1 MLVYIQYILEYKLL
15 IKWYINFMK
24 TPPNRLHQLESALW
38 LNSELYTCFVVT
50 FRNILQLWNTF
61 FHRLEI
67 KGVILKPYVEIYPF
81 SGLYDISFKMTAG
94 SNGTAHSRS
103 QSNTQK
109 LDHSVLR
116 SSIDVSVTGMK
127 QALLALENGNKEVC

>member
-1 MLVYIQYILEYKLL
+1 
-15 IKWYINFMK
+15 
-24 TPPNRLHQLESALW
+24 
-38 LNSELYTCFVVT
+38 
-50 FRNILQLWNTF
+50 
-61 FHRLEI
+61 
-67 KGVILKPYVEIYPF
+67 
-81 SGLYDISFKMTAG
+81 MTAG

>member
-1 MLVYIQYILEYKLL
+1 MKL
-15 IKWYINFMK
+15 K
-24 TPPNRLHQLESALW
+24 S
-38 LNSELYTCFVVT
+38 
-50 FRNILQLWNTF
+50 
-61 FHRLEI
+61 
-67 KGVILKPYVEIYPF
+67 YVEKFGPIYPF
-81 SGLYDISFKMTAG
+81 GGLYDISLKMTAG

-127 QALLALENGNKEVC
+127 QALLALENGNKEVCLTMMYTFDIHKALF

>member
-1 MLVYIQYILEYKLL
+1 
-15 IKWYINFMK
+15 
-24 TPPNRLHQLESALW
+24 
-38 LNSELYTCFVVT
+38 
-50 FRNILQLWNTF
+50 
-61 FHRLEI
+61 
-67 KGVILKPYVEIYPF
+67 
-81 SGLYDISFKMTAG
+81 MTAG

-127 QALLALENGNKEVC
+127 QALLALENGNKEVCLTIIYILDIHEVAF

>member
-1 MLVYIQYILEYKLL
+1 MYK
-15 IKWYINFMK
+15 
-24 TPPNRLHQLESALW
+24 RQ
-38 LNSELYTCFVVT
+38 
-50 FRNILQLWNTF
+50 
-61 FHRLEI
+61 
-67 KGVILKPYVEIYPF
+67 
-81 SGLYDISFKMTAG
+81 LYDISFEMTAG

-127 QALLALENGNKEVC
+127 QALLALENGNKEVCLTIIYILDILEASF

>member
-1 MLVYIQYILEYKLL
+1 MLVYIQYILEYKLW
-15 IKWYINFMK
+15 IKWYIDFMK
-24 TPPNRLHQLESALW
+24 TPPNRLHQLLW
-38 LNSELYTCFVVT
+38 AFWWNIELYTCFVVT
-50 FRNILQLWNTF
+50 FRSILQLWNTF

>member
-1 MLVYIQYILEYKLL
+1 
-15 IKWYINFMK
+15 MK
-24 TPPNRLHQLESALW
+24 TPPNRRHQLLW
-38 LNSELYTCFVVT
+38 AFWWNIELYTCFVVT
-50 FRNILQLWNTF
+50 FRNILQLWNPF
-61 FHRLEI
+61 FHRFEI

-127 QALLALENGNKEVC
+127 QALMALENGNKEVCLTIIYILDIHEVALIQF

>member
-1 MLVYIQYILEYKLL
+1 M
-15 IKWYINFMK
+15 
-24 TPPNRLHQLESALW
+24 
-38 LNSELYTCFVVT
+38 
-50 FRNILQLWNTF
+50 
-61 FHRLEI
+61 
-67 KGVILKPYVEIYPF
+67 KPYVEIYPF

-127 QALLALENGNKEVC
+127 QALMALENGNKEVCLTIIYILDIHEVAF